1 MSTLC
6 SVNTS
11 VHSLTYPQC
20 VALPECSAVKN
31 PRRSA
36 ATAAAEAAA
45 LLMTILLLRGHL
57 PQVSRLSWVGLQC
70 TLPHT
75 PAVRRTARMQC
86 GQKSQKIGSNSS
98 SRGSSSSDGDFSLVP
113 AAASFH
119 EGISFIASNSAI
131 AKEKFV
137 HLFKAAHLD
146 GHINCINSRPDY
158 VYCKCKRCNCTAA
171 VKLDKQNS
179 KKWIVS
185 KVHEMATQPCTL
197 VGSIVATDL
206 SHPPAI
212 STLLPDISIP
222 SPSFVK
228 SECCICH
235 DSFDHDKV
243 FKCPNPAAHL
253 FCECCFELNVSSQFG
268 EDLGAFLKRNCAII
282 CKLCACEARNQE
294 TISFNM
300 QALMPR

>member
-1 MSTLC
+1 M
-6 SVNTS
+6 
-11 VHSLTYPQC
+11 QC
-20 VALPECSAVKN
+20 GV
-31 PRRSA
+31 
-36 ATAAAEAAA
+36 TAAAVTSSAPGEYA
-45 LLMTILLLRGHL
+45 LF
-57 PQVSRLSWVGLQC
+57 SEYQC
-70 TLPHT
+70 TLPDI